1 MACDDLSKYI
11 TSRERGG
18 CAINGPRPAPADVA
32 LAVASATVLG
42 VTVGGVLLAE
52 VVAGVVVG
60 AGTAVVFRFVLR
72 SIITRK

>member
-11 TSRERGG
+11 TSRERG

-32 LAVASATVLG
+32 LAVASAAVLG
-42 VTVGGVLLAE
+42 VTVWVLLAE

>member
-1 MACDDLSKYI
+1 
-11 TSRERGG
+11 
-18 CAINGPRPAPADVA
+18 
-32 LAVASATVLG
+32 LAVASAAVLG
-42 VTVGGVLLAE
+42 VTVGVLLAE